1 MINDM
6 IGYSDHGVGYLDPD
20 RYDMN
25 MQFLIAEEKLLEEYI
40 DDREEDIL
48 FFLEIAFNVKDV
60 TYDLRRKLN
69 EIFSD

>member
-1 MINDM
+1 M

-25 MQFLIAEEKLLEEYI
+25 VQFLIEEEQRLEEFI

-48 FFLEIAFNVKDV
+48 FFLEIAFNTKDV
-60 TYDLRRKLN
+60 TYDLRRNLN

>member
-1 MINDM
+1 M

-25 MQFLIAEEKLLEEYI
+25 VQFLIEEERRLEEFI

-48 FFLEIAFNVKDV
+48 FFLEIAFNNKDV
-60 TYDLRRKLN
+60 TYDLRRNLN

>member
-1 MINDM
+1 M

>member
-1 MINDM
+1 M

-25 MQFLIAEEKLLEEYI
+25 VQFLIEEEQRLEEFI

-48 FFLEIAFNVKDV
+48 FFLEIAFNTKDV
-60 TYDLRRKLN
+60 NYDLRRNLN

>member
-1 MINDM
+1 M

-25 MQFLIAEEKLLEEYI
+25 VQFLIEEEQRLEEFI

-48 FFLEIAFNVKDV
+48 FFLEIAFNNKDV
-60 TYDLRRKLN
+60 DYDLRRNLN

>member
-1 MINDM
+1 M

-25 MQFLIAEEKLLEEYI
+25 VQFLIEEEQRLEEFI

-48 FFLEIAFNVKDV
+48 FFLEIAFNNKDV
-60 TYDLRRKLN
+60 TYDLRRNLN